1 MATKT
6 YSVNLGIGL
15 VPLTIIFIILKVTGV
30 VAWSWLWVLA
40 PLWMGFAL
48 SMGLVVLIFGFMAV
62 VALLAVMVALL
73 ER

>member
-15 VPLTIIFIILKVTGV
+15 VPLTVIFVILKVTGV
-30 VAWSWLWVLA
+30 VAWPWLWVLA

-48 SMGLVVLIFGFMAV
+48 SIGMVLLIFGFMAV
-62 VALLAVMVALL
+62 VALLAIMIALL
-73 ER
+73 DR